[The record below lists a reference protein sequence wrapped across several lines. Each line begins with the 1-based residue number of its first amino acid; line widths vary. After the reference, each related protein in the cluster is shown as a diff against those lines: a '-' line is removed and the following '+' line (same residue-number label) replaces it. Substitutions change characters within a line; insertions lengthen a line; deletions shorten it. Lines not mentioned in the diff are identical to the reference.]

1 MTWTLRLDQFSHDLR
16 IVNGKM
22 VRVRGSDEVR
32 QRVKV
37 AIWHYIREYFLNV
50 PDGVPWYESIL
61 GRKSGT
67 DIVAQILRRRI
78 LQTPGVIRIVDFF
91 VDFDTIT
98 RTFEVESQIEVQPG
112 PGELSI
118 IQPLTFNINS
128 LGEVIA

>member
-1 MTWTLRLDQFSHDLR
+1 MTWTLRLDQFSHDAR
-16 IVNGKM
+16 IVDGKFQ
-22 VRVRGSDEVR
+22 RVRGSDEVR

-50 PDGVPWYESIL
+50 PDGVPWYEQIL

-67 DIVAQILRRRI
+67 DLVSQLLRRRI

-91 VDFDTIT
+91 VDFNTTT
-98 RTFEVESQIEVQPG
+98 RTFEVESEIEVTPG

-118 IQPLTFNINS
+118 IQPLSFNINS